1 MGQNASKAVGAQG
14 RIDAH
19 MMDPDALT
27 IVQDDPKHPLYDGL
41 GKDGQGI
48 PEDMIL
54 NVMAHGILQPILARK
69 AGEKDGRPVI
79 EVIAGRD
86 RVRAAR
92 LANARLKKQGSV
104 QIRVPVILKRGDDS
118 KLFGMMLSENIHRKE
133 LSPLYKATQM
143 QRYLDFGASEK
154 DVMRDLKISSG
165 TVRNYKALL
174 ELSTPVKK
182 AVDSFQI
189 SAEAAIELSRLPH
202 SDQPKA
208 LEEMVKSGATH
219 GMKGKEAAQNAGKGK
234 PAKPNT
240 TARMLSR
247 KKLELLQKAL
257 KAKDN
262 ATCTTISTVL
272 AVVLG
277 NLGKLKDLPEVV
289 QQTIKETIS

>member
-1 MGQNASKAVGAQG
+1 MGQNASKAVWAQG

-48 PEDMIL
+48 AEDMIL

-92 LANARLKKQGSV
+92 LANARLKKQGLV

-189 SAEAAIELSRLPH
+189 SAEAAIELSKLPH

-262 ATCTTISTVL
+262 ATCTTVSNVL

-277 NLGKLKDLPEVV
+277 NLGKLKDLPEAV

>member
-262 ATCTTISTVL
+262 ATCTTVSNVL

>member
-27 IVQDDPKHPLYDGL
+27 IIQDDPKHPLYDGL

-48 PEDMIL
+48 SEDMIL

-154 DVMRDLKISSG
+154 DAMRDLKISSG

-189 SAEAAIELSRLPH
+189 SAEAAIELSKVPH
-202 SDQPKA
+202 AEQAKA

-262 ATCTTISTVL
+262 ATCTTVSNVL

>member
-54 NVMAHGILQPILARK
+54 NVMEYGIIQPITARK
-69 AGEKDGRPVI
+69 AGEKNGKPII

-92 LANARLKKQGSV
+92 LANARLKKTGGV
-104 QIRVPVILKRGDDS
+104 QVRVPVILKRGDDK

-143 QRYLDFGASEK
+143 QRYLDFGATDQEA
-154 DVMRDLKISSG
+154 MRDLRISSG

-182 AVDSFQI
+182 AVDNFQI
-189 SAEAAIELSRLPH
+189 STEAAIELAKVPH
-202 SDQPKA
+202 ADQPKA

-262 ATCTTISTVL
+262 ATCTTVSNVL

>member
-48 PEDMIL
+48 AEDMIL

-189 SAEAAIELSRLPH
+189 SAEAAIELSKLPH

-262 ATCTTISTVL
+262 ATCTTVSNVL